1 MALSLRSTF
10 LFLILAGSVVGL
22 TLYWQWPEP
31 ALPVVTITP
40 VAANASLGSAPSP
53 LLKSIKAA
61 TRVASVPASLPGLQ
75 GTEVDGELKV
85 DSVGNLQLTQGLRD
99 YLDYFL
105 SAADQAGLEPVVE
118 AMLADARGRLIEPAL
133 GQFIGL
139 LGDYMDYKRAS
150 IALMQQP
157 LSAAQQSSADGQ
169 LVALQRAF
177 EQLAQLRRA
186 HFSSAATE
194 ALFGAEEAYGRYTL
208 DNLVLMAR
216 DDLTDQGKAL
226 AQERLRA
233 QLPDAMRASEER
245 QAQAQALQIQS
256 EKLWQE
262 GASEQQVRQL
272 LAMTYDSP
280 TVEHLIVEQRN
291 ERAWQQRYA
300 TYQQELAALQGNGLS
315 VEDQQREQQR
325 LRQRLFNTDDQ
336 HRVETYDAIAAKQQN
351 NSSPEP

>member
-1 MALSLRSTF
+1 MALSLRSTVPF
-10 LFLILAGSVVGL
+10 LLLAGSLAGL
-22 TLYWQWPEP
+22 TLYWQWP
-31 ALPVVTITP
+31 
-40 VAANASLGSAPSP
+40 AARVSAPSIAAEAPKPTASSSPAP
-53 LLKSIKAA
+53 LLPVAKSSPNAA
-61 TRVASVPASLPGLQ
+61 PSPANLPGLQ
-75 GTEVDGELKV
+75 GTDVDGELKA

-99 YLDYFL
+99 YFDYFL

-118 AMLADARGRLIEPAL
+118 AMLADARGRLTEPAL
-133 GQFIGL
+133 GQFVGL

-157 LSAAQQSSADGQ
+157 LSAAQQSSSEGQ
-169 LVALQRAF
+169 LVALQGAF

-186 HFSSAATE
+186 HFSSAAAE

-208 DNLVLMAR
+208 DNMALMAR
-216 DDLTDQGKAL
+216 DDLTEQGKAL
-226 AQERLRA
+226 AQERLRT

-262 GASEQQVRQL
+262 GASEQQVRQF

-280 TVEHLIVEQRN
+280 TVDRMLSEQRN

-300 TYQQELAALQGNGLS
+300 SYQQELAGLQGNGLS

-325 LRQRLFNTDDQ
+325 LRQRLFNADDQ
-336 HRVETYDAIAAKQQN
+336 HRVETYDAIAAKQQE
-351 NSSPEP
+351 SASQ

>member
-1 MALSLRSTF
+1 MALSLRSTVPF
-10 LFLILAGSVVGL
+10 LLLAGSLAGL
-22 TLYWQWPEP
+22 TLYWQWPAARVSTPSIAAEAPKPTTSSTP
-31 ALPVVTITP
+31 APLLPVAKSSP
-40 VAANASLGSAPSP
+40 NAAPSP
-53 LLKSIKAA
+53 AN
-61 TRVASVPASLPGLQ
+61 LPGLQ
-75 GTEVDGELKV
+75 GTDVDGELKA

-99 YLDYFL
+99 YFDYFL

-118 AMLADARGRLIEPAL
+118 AMLADARGRLTEPAL
-133 GQFIGL
+133 GQFVGL

-157 LSAAQQSSADGQ
+157 LSAAQQSSSEGQ
-169 LVALQRAF
+169 LVALQGAF

-186 HFSSAATE
+186 HFSSAAAE

-208 DNLVLMAR
+208 DNMALMAR
-216 DDLTDQGKAL
+216 DDLTEQGKAL

-256 EKLWQE
+256 ETLWQE
-262 GASEQQVRQL
+262 GASEQQVRQF
-272 LAMTYDSP
+272 LAMTYDST
-280 TVEHLIVEQRN
+280 TVDRLLSEQRN

-300 TYQQELAALQGNGLS
+300 SYQQELAGLQGNGLS

-325 LRQRLFNTDDQ
+325 LRQRLFNADDQ
-336 HRVETYDAIAAKQQN
+336 HRVETYDAIAAKQQE
-351 NSSPEP
+351 SASQ

>member
-1 MALSLRSTF
+1 MALSLRSTVA
-10 LFLILAGSVVGL
+10 FLILAGSIVGL

-31 ALPVVTITP
+31 AFPVATTTP
-40 VAANASLGSAPSP
+40 VAANASLVAAPSS
-53 LLKSIKAA
+53 LLNSIK
-61 TRVASVPASLPGLQ
+61 PADSAVRLPANLPGLQ

-99 YLDYFL
+99 YFDYFL

-118 AMLADARGRLIEPAL
+118 TMLADARGRLTEPAL
-133 GQFIGL
+133 GQFVGL

-157 LSAAQQSSADGQ
+157 LSAAQQSSPDGQ
-169 LVALQRAF
+169 LVALQGAF

-186 HFSSAATE
+186 HFSSAAAE

-208 DNLVLMAR
+208 DNLALMAR
-216 DDLTDQGKAL
+216 DDLTEQGKAL

-245 QAQAQALQIQS
+245 QTQAQALQIQS
-256 EKLWQE
+256 DKLWQE
-262 GASEQQVRQL
+262 GASEQQVRQF

-280 TVEHLIVEQRN
+280 TVERLLSEQRN

-300 TYQQELAALQGNGLS
+300 TYQQELAGLQGNGLS

-325 LRQRLFNTDDQ
+325 LRQRLFNADDQ
-336 HRVETYDAIAAKQQN
+336 HRVETYDAIAAKQQD
-351 NSSPEP
+351 NSSQ